1 MDKATYIFEKIA
13 KSTVTKTRVKGN
25 VKNTSTIEQKNT
37 YKGPKTKSTAVVKIN
52 TPDGPRA
59 YKGTE
64 TLRSRSSAESL
75 ARANARVK
83 MLTTPADSIPG
94 YFTNYKRHGG
104 NYLTFGTTKPKKIR
118 KLKFDLTGK

>member
-13 KSTVTKTRVKGN
+13 KTTVTKTRVKAT
-25 VKNTSTIEQKNT
+25 VKNTPTIEQKNT
-37 YKGPKTKSTAVVKIN
+37 YKGNKITSTAVVKTD

-59 YKGTE
+59 YKGSE
-64 TLRSRSSAESL
+64 TLRSRSTAESL
-75 ARANARVK
+75 ARTNARLK
-83 MLTTPADSIPG
+83 MVTTPADSIPG
-94 YFTNYKRHGG
+94 YFNNYKHHGG

>member
-13 KSTVTKTRVKGN
+13 KTTVTKSKVKAT
-25 VKNTSTIEQKNT
+25 VKNTPIVESKNT
-37 YKGPKTKSTAVVKIN
+37 YKGNKTTSTVVVKRN

-64 TLRSRSSAESL
+64 TTRIRSLAESL
-75 ARANARVK
+75 APANARVK
-83 MLTTPADSIPG
+83 MVSTPADSIPG
-94 YFTNYKRHGG
+94 YYTNYKRHGG